1 MIDIDDFIKND
12 KGQQEI
18 DTHLNKLRQEA
29 DDVLRPLAATYYP
42 FMVENDDGSE
52 FRKMRELSTKMMLV
66 GQACAEIT
74 GYKFSEKLIMLSALF
89 GGCCFL
95 GDSFIDDYNEEETR
109 NYIQRLERLLT
120 EGWFEINNDR
130 EKLFY
135 VIVTRLFSECDVFEG
150 KTRQAIFGQFLA
162 QKRDALWRLDHRELL
177 ALSQDEKINALFQCA
192 NDRGGYV
199 TLVLSLILTQG
210 LSLHHQHLLYEAGKL
225 FMHIDDH
232 GDHHQDKYNERY
244 TYMNCVDNPV
254 HKLEELFNNIVTKI
268 KSDLPE
274 NSGRDILTNFLTRY
288 YYTRLKKHILE
299 QNRGSS
305 RWVIYE

>member
-18 DTHLNKLRQEA
+18 DHCLKRLRDKA
-29 DDVLRPLAATYYP
+29 DEVLRPLATSYYP
-42 FMVENDDGSE
+42 AMIAHDHASE
-52 FRKMRELSTKMMLV
+52 FNKMRELSTKMMLV
-66 GQACAEIT
+66 GQACAEIA
-74 GYKFSEKLIMLSALF
+74 GYEFNDKLIMLSALF

-95 GDSFIDDYNEEETR
+95 GDSFIDDYDDEETLD
-109 NYIQRLERLLT
+109 YINRLERLLT
-120 EGWFEINNDR
+120 KGWFEISDDR

-135 VIVTRLFSECDVFEG
+135 VIVTRLFSECDVFEE

-162 QKRDALWRLDHRELL
+162 QKRDALWRLDHTELMS
-177 ALSQDEKINALFQCA
+177 LSHDEKIDALLQCA

-199 TLVLSLILTQG
+199 TLVLSLVLTEE
-210 LSLHHQHLLYEAGKL
+210 LSLHYQHILYLAGKL

-232 GDHHQDKYNERY
+232 GDHHQDKYNKRF
-244 TYMNCVDNPV
+244 TYMNSIDNPAD
-254 HKLEELFNNIVTKI
+254 KLEKLFNNIVSKI

-274 NSGRDILTNFLTRY
+274 NGGRDILTNFLTRY
-288 YYTRLKKHILE
+288 YHTRLKKHILE